1 MELYICGLRIVE
13 TLHYNLEYYLMYCH
27 SNTRLRFRANR
38 IPQNTAYYTHGDK
51 LRPKRRGKKCC
62 KPPQLFLHKKNSFS
76 NGEHVTDGNCTA
88 GEMLP
93 TMESTM
99 PIIQLVEK

>member
-1 MELYICGLRIVE
+1 MLI
-13 TLHYNLEYYLMYCH
+13 
-27 SNTRLRFRANR
+27 
-38 IPQNTAYYTHGDK
+38 THTHRQK
-51 LRPKRRGKKCC
+51 LRPKRRGKNVASCHNYSC
-62 KPPQLFLHKKNSFS
+62 IRKNSFS

-99 PIIQLVEK
+99 PIVQLIEK